1 MMIFRRILSSILGLI
16 VILAS
21 LYMIEAASYR
31 LVEPYAKFR
40 LNLSWGDYLDSEINP
55 YLSKLP
61 LDHFLQPV
69 SSSHLLTSNEVLK
82 REFYYSKKIL
92 GYLRPVRDRVANY
105 FNNQT
110 NPLATYD
117 IRDLGLIKS
126 AVLPGLFRPATM
138 HDVNQGSARRIGDK
152 IEYSNC
158 LFIYL
163 THQKESNE
171 IKKLFISLEKPF
183 GFLASEGIASVLITA
198 SSKEALLAQ
207 INYLQSNYPN
217 IANHIIIYGESD
229 LASWP
234 LLICQQ
240 TPGIVKACILQNP
253 PADIPPPSANGSQW
267 LLAVVDNDYKPSTTL
282 NEWVI
287 RSRSAQYFYPSR
299 LGGLIYRKPV
309 EMTEPLSSVVLSY
322 ALQCKDYIK
331 EAEHHWIID
340 TLPNEPAGD
349 PDPLKAELN
358 SDQDNEAMYLC
369 DAVRKYRILHE
380 NDSSIMALSNKQLIL
395 KIGKAMEALGP
406 SAYAQLSKED
416 PEFVILY
423 QSLK

>member
-1 MMIFRRILSSILGLI
+1 
-16 VILAS
+16 
-21 LYMIEAASYR
+21 MIEAASYR
-31 LVEPYAKFR
+31 MVEPYAKYR
-40 LNLSWGDYLDSEINP
+40 LNLSWGDYLNSKINP

-69 SSSHLLTSNEVLK
+69 SSSHLLTSSEVLK
-82 REFYYSKKIL
+82 RELDYSKKIL

-105 FNNQT
+105 FHNQT

-126 AVLPGLFRPATM
+126 VVLPGLFRPATKY
-138 HDVNQGSARRIGDK
+138 DVNQGSARRIGDK
-152 IEYSNC
+152 IEYSDC

-163 THQKESNE
+163 THQKKSNGF
-171 IKKLFISLEKPF
+171 KKLSISLEKSF
-183 GFLASEGIASVLITA
+183 GFLASEGIASVLISA
-198 SSKEALLAQ
+198 SSQEALLAQ
-207 INYLQSNYPN
+207 INYLQSHYPN
-217 IANHIIIYGESD
+217 IANHIIIYGESSS
-229 LASWP
+229 ASMV
-234 LLICQQ
+234 LHICQQ
-240 TPGIVKACILQNP
+240 NPGIVKACILQNP
-253 PADIPPPSANGSQW
+253 PVNIPLPSVNGAQW
-267 LLAVVDNDYKPSTTL
+267 LLAMVDHNYEPSSTL
-282 NEWVI
+282 NDWVI
-287 RSRSAQYFYPSR
+287 RSRSAEYFYPSR

-340 TLPNEPAGD
+340 PFSNEPTGD
-349 PDPLKAELN
+349 PDSVKKELD
-358 SDQDNEAMYLC
+358 SDENNETMYLC

-380 NDSSIMALSNKQLIL
+380 NDSSVMALSNKQLIL
-395 KIGKAMEALGP
+395 KIGKAMEELGP

>member
-1 MMIFRRILSSILGLI
+1 MMIFRRILSSILGIIL
-16 VILAS
+16 ILAS

-40 LNLSWGDYLDSEINP
+40 LTLSWGDYLDSEINP

-61 LDHFLQPV
+61 LDHFLEPV
-69 SSSHLLTSNEVLK
+69 SSSHLLTSREVLK
-82 REFYYSKKIL
+82 RELDYSKKIL

-105 FNNQT
+105 LHNQT
-110 NPLATYD
+110 NPLASYD

-152 IEYSNC
+152 IEYSDC

-163 THQKESNE
+163 THQKRPNE
-171 IKKLFISLEKPF
+171 LKKLFINLEKPF
-183 GFLASEGIASVLITA
+183 GFLANEGIASVLIPA
-198 SSKEALLAQ
+198 SSREALLAQ
-207 INYLQSNYPN
+207 INYLRSNYPN
-217 IANHIIIYGESD
+217 IANHIFIYGEST
-229 LASWP
+229 LASWV
-234 LLICQQ
+234 LHICQEK
-240 TPGIVKACILQNP
+240 PGIVKACILQNP

-267 LLAVVDNDYKPSTTL
+267 LLSMVDSDYEPNTIL
-282 NEWVI
+282 NEWVF
-287 RSRSAQYFYPSR
+287 RSRSAEYFYPSR
-299 LGGLIYRKPV
+299 LGGLIYRKPLEV
-309 EMTEPLSSVVLSY
+309 TYPLSSVVLSY
-322 ALQCKDYIK
+322 TLQCKDYIK

-340 TLPNEPAGD
+340 PLPNEPAGD
-349 PDPLKAELN
+349 SDSVQEELN

-380 NDSSIMALSNKQLIL
+380 NDSSILALSNKELIL